1 MFIMFTRRK
10 FLKTVGSAV
19 TLTGAPMLL
28 QNCSAGLATYR
39 GEFDGTAIIVP
50 QSAATVLTAPDGML
64 LVRAPNLPITIVL
77 RRLDGQ
83 NLTAL
88 STVCTH
94 KGCEVRVLP
103 DAYECPCHGSS
114 YHLDGTV
121 EEGPASQPLQ
131 SFAVRET
138 TDAIFIQVKT

>member
-1 MFIMFTRRK
+1 MLSRRK
-10 FLKTVGSAV
+10 FLKTVGRAV
-19 TLTGAPMLL
+19 TLTGAPILL
-28 QNCSAGLATYR
+28 QSCAAGLVASR
-39 GEFDGTAIIVP
+39 GEFDGETIKVSQSIATALKMPNGI
-50 QSAATVLTAPDGML
+50 L
-64 LVRAPNLPITIVL
+64 LVRAPNFPVTIVL

-103 DAYECPCHGSS
+103 DAFECPCHGSS

-131 SFAVRET
+131 RFAVRET
-138 TDAIFIQVKT
+138 AEAIFIQVKK

>member
-1 MFIMFTRRK
+1 M
-10 FLKTVGSAV
+10 
-19 TLTGAPMLL
+19 
-28 QNCSAGLATYR
+28 
-39 GEFDGTAIIVP
+39 VP
-50 QSAATVLTAPDGML
+50 QSAAAALAAPNGMM

-103 DAYECPCHGSS
+103 DAFECPCHGSS

-138 TDAIFIQVKT
+138 TDAIFIQVKK

>member
-1 MFIMFTRRK
+1 MFTRRK
-10 FLKTVGSAV
+10 FLKTFGGAV
-19 TLTGAPMLL
+19 TLTGTPILL
-28 QNCSAGLATYR
+28 QGCAAGLAAYR
-39 GEFDGTAIIVP
+39 GEFDGTTITIP
-50 QSAATVLTAPDGML
+50 QSATTALAAPNGMM

-103 DAYECPCHGSS
+103 DAFECPCHGSS

-131 SFAVRET
+131 RFAVRET
-138 TDAIFIQVKT
+138 AEAIFIQVKK

>member
-1 MFIMFTRRK
+1 MFTRRK

-19 TLTGAPMLL
+19 TLTSAPMLL
-28 QNCSAGLATYR
+28 QNCSAGLAAYR
-39 GEFDGTAIIVP
+39 GEFDGATITIP
-50 QSAATVLTAPDGML
+50 QSAATALAAPNGML
-64 LVRAPNLPITIVL
+64 LVRAPNFPIPLVL

-94 KGCEVRVLP
+94 KGCEVRILP
-103 DAYECPCHGSS
+103 DAFECPCHGSS

-121 EEGPASQPLQ
+121 EEGPATQPLQ
-131 SFAVRET
+131 RFAVRET
-138 TDAIFIQVKT
+138 AETIFIQVKK

>member
-1 MFIMFTRRK
+1 MFTRRK
-10 FLKTVGSAV
+10 FIKTIGGAV
-19 TLTGAPMLL
+19 TLGSTSLLL
-28 QNCSAGLATYR
+28 QNCSAGLAAYR
-39 GEFDGTAIIVP
+39 GEFDGTTIMVP
-50 QSAATVLTAPDGML
+50 QSAAAALAAPNGMM

-121 EEGPASQPLQ
+121 EEGPASQSLQ

-138 TDAIFIQVKT
+138 AESIFIQVKK